1 MKEGNTLEQI
11 KLKAQIRK
19 TVGNGPAR
27 LLRREGRVPAVLYGS
42 KIETI
47 LLSIDIK
54 DFEHIL
60 KEASVG
66 SVLLNLQIQ
75 NGKTSSRSAMI
86 KELQTHPVS
95 GQFLHVDFYEID
107 MQKKITAKVPV
118 VAKGK
123 SIGVEVGG
131 LLEYARRE
139 LEVLCLPTEIPEAIE
154 VDISDLDIGDS
165 IHVEDISLAGD
176 IEIPAD
182 TNFTLVTILAPK
194 VEEIVEEEELLEG
207 EELEEGEEAA
217 EEGAGEEAP
226 SEDAKED

>member
-131 LLEYARRE
+131 LLQYARRE

>member
-1 MKEGNTLEQI
+1 MEQI
-11 KLKAQIRK
+11 DLKAQIRK

-27 LLRREGRVPAVLYGS
+27 VLRREGKMPAVLYGP
-42 KIETI
+42 KIEPV

-54 DFEHIL
+54 DLETIL

-66 SVLLNLQIQ
+66 SVLLKLQIQ
-75 NGKTSSRSAMI
+75 NGKTVSHTAMI

-95 GQFLHVDFYEID
+95 GKFLHVDFYEID
-107 MQKKITAKVPV
+107 MQTKITVKIPV

-123 SIGVEVGG
+123 SVGVEVGG
-131 LLEYARRE
+131 LLQYVRRE

-165 IHVEDISLAGD
+165 IHVEDISLIGD
-176 IEIPAD
+176 IEIPAE
-182 TNFTLVTILAPK
+182 TNFTVVTILAPK
-194 VEEIVEEEELLEG
+194 VEEVVEEEELLEG

-217 EEGAGEEAP
+217 EEAADEEAP
-226 SEDAKED
+226 SEEAKEE

>member
-1 MKEGNTLEQI
+1 LEQI
-11 KLKAQIRK
+11 NLKAQIRK

-107 MQKKITAKVPV
+107 MQKKITAKIPV

-123 SIGVEVGG
+123 SIGVEEGG
-131 LLEYARRE
+131 LLQYARRE
-139 LEVLCLPTEIPEAIE
+139 LEVLCLPTAIPEAIE

-182 TNFTLVTILAPK
+182 TNFTVVTILAPK

>member
-1 MKEGNTLEQI
+1 MEQI

-131 LLEYARRE
+131 LLQYARRE

>member
-11 KLKAQIRK
+11 NLKAQIRK

-107 MQKKITAKVPV
+107 MQKKITAKIPV

-123 SIGVEVGG
+123 SIGVEEGG
-131 LLEYARRE
+131 LLQYARRE
-139 LEVLCLPTEIPEAIE
+139 LEVLCLPTAIPEAIE

-182 TNFTLVTILAPK
+182 TNFTVVTILAPK

>member
-1 MKEGNTLEQI
+1 LEQI

-131 LLEYARRE
+131 LLQYARRE

-207 EELEEGEEAA
+207 EELEEGEEGA
-217 EEGAGEEAP
+217 EERAGEEAP
-226 SEDAKED
+226 SEEAKED